1 MPSAVHLILLT
12 ALLFRVVDH
21 LMYQGSLV
29 TAATFPAN
37 RTTISHMRNY
47 RCLVTFTSALQRLPH
62 AACQKADVA
71 EPLRMAGEGDI
82 PHPSDSPSVGTV
94 LRTTRVTGQT
104 QGDA

>member
-1 MPSAVHLILLT
+1 MPSAVHLIVFT

-21 LMYQGSLV
+21 RMYQGSLV

-62 AACQKADVA
+62 AACRKAGAV
-71 EPLRMAGEGDI
+71 EPLLIAGEGDVS
-82 PHPSDSPSVGTV
+82 HSSDSLSVGTIF
-94 LRTTRVTGQT
+94 RTTRVTGRT